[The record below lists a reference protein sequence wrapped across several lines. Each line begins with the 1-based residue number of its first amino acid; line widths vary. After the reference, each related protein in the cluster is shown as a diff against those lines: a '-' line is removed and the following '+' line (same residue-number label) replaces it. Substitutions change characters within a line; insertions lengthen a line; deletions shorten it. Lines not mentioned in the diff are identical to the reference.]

1 MAQVT
6 TTNTCCP
13 GCKHL
18 AERLAGLQAKHNGLV
33 ETVAQIGLFVGFKG
47 VATAAAEPAAKR
59 QKLAEAKEGGKKH
72 PIVLD

>member
-18 AERLAGLQAKHNGLV
+18 AERLAGLQAKHNCLV

-59 QKLAEAKEGGKKH
+59 QKLAEAKEGGKKP